1 MSLLA
6 EEIVEEWLNRQGY
19 FTIRGVKL
27 GVHELDLL
35 ALRPSK
41 AGLDCRHIE
50 VQASVRPISYV
61 TDLPRAVQKAT
72 GRKPK
77 SAKIRSEDEL
87 RQGVKE
93 WIARKF
99 DDPHKARLRNRLAP
113 GSWSRELVLHVVRH
127 EREVELLVKSG
138 ITIHRLKD
146 VVRELKAGHMSIEGA
161 AGSHLLDLVALG
173 AESAVPA
180 QR

>member
-27 GVHELDLL
+27 GVHEIDLL
-35 ALRPSK
+35 AVRPTK
-41 AGLDCRHIE
+41 AGVECRHIE
-50 VQASVRPISYV
+50 VQASVRPMSYL
-61 TDLPRAVQKAT
+61 TDLPKAIQKAT

-77 SAKIRSEDEL
+77 SAKIRTEEEL
-87 RQGVKE
+87 QQGVGE

-99 DDPHKARLRNRLAP
+99 DDPHKVKLKSKLGP
-113 GSWSRELVLHVVRH
+113 GPWSREVVLHIVKH
-127 EREVELLVKSG
+127 ETELAMLAQSG

-146 VVRELKAGHMSIEGA
+146 VVKQLKSGGLAIEGA
-161 AGSHLLDLVALG
+161 AGAHLLDLVALG
-173 AESAVPA
+173 AD
-180 QR
+180 